1 MRIRGKIGTTLAGA
15 AAVGTLVLGTGAL
28 PAHAA
33 NPGSVAAQGGTGYR
47 LNDWGGGGNGN
58 AVKMYTAGV
67 QNNNFQWIDVKSC
80 NGSDIIS
87 SACAG
92 AWGGSWAIGAQT
104 IEIQYNNSPSLC
116 VGTNGSGYT
125 VLTACGDQYGNGAG
139 NGTIMA
145 TLSIDGGTCG
155 STAKAGLA
163 DRYWSVRNSPN
174 AAWLLSGG
182 AVGHQALFSTTD
194 NSCWGNN
201 VGL

>member
-1 MRIRGKIGTTLAGA
+1 MRIRGKIGTALAGA
-15 AAVGTLVLGTGAL
+15 AAVGVLVLGAGAL

-33 NPGSVAAQGGTGYR
+33 NPGSVAAQGGSGYR

-125 VLTACGDQYGNGAG
+125 VLAACGDQFGNGAG

-145 TLSIDGGTCG
+145 TFGIQNCNAVG
-155 STAKAGLA
+155 KAGLV
-163 DRYWSVRNSPN
+163 DRYWSVRNS
-174 AAWLLSGG
+174 AKAWLLSGG
-182 AVGHQALFSTTD
+182 AVGNQALYSTTD

-201 VGL
+201 SGL